1 MAKETMKKPTSR
13 KSAAHHSSASGTPST
28 RRKGGKK
35 RSTKKKKKRGMI
47 IAVEVLLILVV
58 LIGFYVV
65 SKLDQLQHPDMGE
78 GDTSVNESIEEDT
91 VATMSGYTTV
101 ALFGLDTRE
110 SGQLGKGNRSDTIII
125 ASINNDTGEVR
136 LASVFRDTYLDM
148 DTTDGSFAKANAAYS
163 KGGPTQAISMLNKNL
178 DLDITD
184 YVSVDFNAVADCV
197 DLLGGI
203 TMDITDEEAAIMNG
217 ETEHQ
222 DYIGEVAQVTGKEA
236 HYLDGGG
243 TYNLDGVQATAYA
256 RIRYTAGD
264 DYRRAL
270 RQRTVI
276 TKLIEK
282 AKKADVA
289 TLTKI
294 VDKMT
299 EEVSTSYSN
308 KELLG
313 MAVYLQS
320 YELADTCG
328 FPFYKNTANV
338 GKQGDCVIPCD
349 LTTNVE
355 ELHTFLFEDE
365 NYTPSNTVEAIS
377 DKITTKTGYSADD
390 AVKTSDPTEED
401 HTKTDDVESTETE

>member
-78 GDTSVNESIEEDT
+78 GDTAVNEGIEEDT

-148 DTTDGSFAKANAAYS
+148 TTGKFNKANSAYS
-163 KGGPTQAISMLNKNL
+163 TGGPEQAIKMLNKNL

-184 YVSVDFNAVADCV
+184 FVTVDFNAVIKAV

-203 TMDITDEEAAIMNG
+203 DIDLTDEEVKWLNAYLI
-217 ETEHQ
+217 ETS
-222 DYIGEVAQVTGKEA
+222 QVTGVSYENVA
-236 HYLDGGG
+236 ASG
-243 TYNLDGVQATAYA
+243 TQHLSGIQAMAYC
-256 RIRYTAGD
+256 RIRYTEGW
-264 DYRRAL
+264 DYKRTE
-270 RQRTVI
+270 RQRLVLEKIFAAAQAQGVTGLAGLINTMIPYIKTSLSNTEMLALAANIGKYSI
-276 TKLIEK
+276 TDTQGFPYDKQ
-282 AKKADVA
+282 AADVDA
-289 TLTKI
+289 
-294 VDKMT
+294 
-299 EEVSTSYSN
+299 
-308 KELLG
+308 
-313 MAVYLQS
+313 
-320 YELADTCG
+320 
-328 FPFYKNTANV
+328 
-338 GKQGDCVIPCD
+338 GDCVVPVN
-349 LTTNVE
+349 LASNVSQ
-355 ELHTFLFEDE
+355 LHSYLFSESG
-365 NYTPSNTVEAIS
+365 YTPSDTVQQISNQIINNTGIQ
-377 DKITTKTGYSADD
+377 
-390 AVKTSDPTEED
+390 
-401 HTKTDDVESTETE
+401 